1 MRALYL
7 SELAL
12 DSDWGGGGENGER
25 KNLSPLALRVKLS
38 PGLTSLILTKRKCFA
53 GTMFTIPT

>member
-12 DSDWGGGGENGER
+12 DSDWVGGGGENGEK

-38 PGLTSLILTKRKCFA
+38 PGLTYFFNSH
-53 GTMFTIPT
+53 